1 MKIFN
6 EYNTINILT
15 NDIYRDVLQKPE
27 DRRGYCKSGGLLSLP
42 VYFYRIIGIEQ
53 HSDNQYF
60 NELYNL
66 DLQLRKIEG
75 VYHRFENRLDTFVNP
90 QIIEKLNNVWNEIKA
105 DTNLRA
111 PYLAANLSGAGLL
124 KFPISDLKN
133 NIIKK
138 AFEKCLEFFMSTQK
152 HQKNPSIIKNFCIKI
167 IYWFEKYGLKYF
179 KNFDINNHNPKFLF
193 YGDVKR
199 DEIYFMIFLS
209 NIGFDILY
217 FNSFSDSEFK
227 DVDPQNKFSVKLEF
241 ERKIALKEF
250 PKSESIVTIATTAY
264 QAEKSVEST
273 VYAENPNL
281 FKPRQF
287 ENFPIKAVT
296 LNTTYE
302 EIFSF
307 WNIEARYRSGFR
319 IYNDTV
325 IIPNIFAKINGTYK
339 EITKY
344 WEGINTLI
352 REKGDFVYII
362 DKVPFSYSAP
372 KDMDYRYLLTNDGLF
387 DKNKIKACK
396 DYSLSF
402 LKTSI
407 QDNLLIKA
415 NELLKKDYF
424 KFEVDLKVKM
434 RILSTLFNLE
444 KEILKLLQRFDY
456 PFEIPKIII
465 YHNNE
470 RTFSTE
476 DYITIALLNAIG
488 LDIVIFSPT
497 GYNNIENG
505 IKNDLFDIH
514 NLEDVRFN
522 LNVTKEI
529 SKEIKKRKV
538 TGQSS
543 IFDVFKGLFQG
554 N

>member
-1 MKIFN
+1 METFN
-6 EYNTINILT
+6 EYSTINILT
-15 NDIYRDVLQKPE
+15 NDIYRDVLQKPVE
-27 DRRGYCKSGGLLSLP
+27 RRGYCISGGLLSLP

-53 HSDNQYF
+53 YSDNQYF

-66 DLQLRKIEG
+66 DVQLKKMEG
-75 VYHRFENRLDTFVNP
+75 IYHRFENRLDTFVNP
-90 QIIEKLNNVWNEIKA
+90 HIIEKLNNIWDEIKA

-111 PYLAANLSGAGLL
+111 PYLAANLSGAGLI
-124 KFPISDLKN
+124 KFPITDIKN
-133 NIIKK
+133 AIIKK
-138 AFEKCLEFFMSTQK
+138 AFEKCLNFFMSNQK
-152 HQKNPSIIKNFCIKI
+152 HPKNPSIVKNFCIKI
-167 IYWFEKYGLKYF
+167 IYWFEKYALSYF
-179 KNFDINNHNPKFLF
+179 KKFDIQSHNPKFMF

-241 ERKIALKEF
+241 QRKIALKEF

-273 VYAENPNL
+273 INAENPNL

-287 ENFPIKAVT
+287 ESFPVKAVT

-319 IYNDTV
+319 IYNNTV

-339 EITKY
+339 DITKY
-344 WEGINTLI
+344 WEDINKLI
-352 REKGDFVYII
+352 HEKGDFVYIV
-362 DKVPFSYSAP
+362 DKVPFSNVTTKEMEY
-372 KDMDYRYLLTNDGLF
+372 KYLINNNGF
-387 DKNKIKACK
+387 DKNKIKAHR

-407 QDNLLIKA
+407 QDNLIDKA
-415 NELLKKDYF
+415 NELLQKEYF
-424 KFEVDLKVKM
+424 KFEVDLIVKM
-434 RILSTLFNLE
+434 RIISTLFNLD

-456 PFEIPKIII
+456 PFEIPKLII

-470 RTFSTE
+470 RPFSIE
-476 DYITIALLNAIG
+476 DYVTIVLLNAIG

-505 IKNDLFDIH
+505 IKSDFFDTH
-514 NLEDVRFN
+514 NLEDVKFN
-522 LNVTKEI
+522 LNITKEI
-529 SKEIKKRKV
+529 LKELKKRKPAS
-538 TGQSS
+538 QSN
-543 IFDVFKGLFQG
+543 IFDVFKGLFRG